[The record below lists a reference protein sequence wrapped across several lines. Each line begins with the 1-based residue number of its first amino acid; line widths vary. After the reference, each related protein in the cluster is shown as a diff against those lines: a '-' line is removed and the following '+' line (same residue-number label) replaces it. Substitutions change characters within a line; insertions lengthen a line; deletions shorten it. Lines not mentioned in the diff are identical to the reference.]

1 MLLGQRFKIAMKRK
15 NEEKNHRLLIQDAQD
30 YELPYP
36 ILERIITVRKL
47 NLPWDRQK

>member
-30 YELPYP
+30 YELPSP
-36 ILERIITVRKL
+36 IIERIIRVRKL
-47 NLPWDRQK
+47 NAP